1 MKTYAIIPVKSF
13 SKAKTRLNI
22 PQIKRESVCKAM
34 LEEVLRTLSKCKSID
49 DIVIVSKDDA
59 AIKLSKPFGAIQI
72 FDDDL
77 GVNQAVHLADQHL
90 SGLECNCS
98 VIFPQVIPMIESS
111 DLDSLLVFLKSKNS
125 VILVPSRQ
133 FNGTN
138 ALVRYYAS
146 SMKTQYDKG
155 SYSYQLDS
163 AKSVTQNVS
172 LALIRRI
179 MLDIDDEYDLT
190 FMLKQNEKPDFCK
203 KIRNIL
209 DL

>member
-22 PQIKRESVCKAM
+22 PQIKRELLCKAM
-34 LEEVLRTLSKCKSID
+34 LEEVLKTLSKCKSID

-59 AIKLSKPFGAIQI
+59 AIKLSKPFCAIQI

-77 GVNQAVHLADQHL
+77 GVNQAVQLADQYL
-90 SGLECNCS
+90 SDLEYNCS
-98 VIFPQVIPMIESS
+98 VIFPQDIPMMESS
-111 DLDSLLVFLKSKNS
+111 DVDSLLGFLKSKNS

-138 ALVRYYAS
+138 ALVRYYAR

-155 SYSYQLDS
+155 SYSYQLDA
-163 AKSVTQNVS
+163 AKSVTQNIS
-172 LALIRRI
+172 LALIRRM
-179 MLDIDDEYDLT
+179 MLDIDDEFDLT

-209 DL
+209 NL

>member
-13 SKAKTRLNI
+13 SKAKTRLRI
-22 PQIKRESVCKAM
+22 PQIKRESICKVM

-49 DIVIVSKDDA
+49 DIVIVSKDNA
-59 AIKLSKPFGAIQI
+59 AIKLGEPFGTTQI
-72 FDDDL
+72 LDEDL
-77 GVNQAVHLADQHL
+77 GVNQAVHLADQYL
-90 SGLECNCS
+90 SDLECNCS
-98 VIFPQVIPMIESS
+98 IIFPQDIPMMESS
-111 DLDSLLVFLKSKNS
+111 DVDSLLGFLKSKNS

-155 SYSYQLDS
+155 SYSYHLDS

>member
-22 PQIKRESVCKAM
+22 PQIKRESLCKEM
-34 LEEVLRTLSKCKSID
+34 LKEVLRTISKCKSID
-49 DIVIVSKDDA
+49 NIVIVSKDDA
-59 AIKLSKPFGAIQI
+59 AIKLGKSFGAIQI

-77 GVNQAVHLADQHL
+77 GVNQAVHLADQYL
-90 SGLECNCS
+90 SDLECNCS
-98 VIFPQVIPMIESS
+98 VIFPQDIPMMESS
-111 DLDSLLVFLKSKNS
+111 DVDSLLGFLKSKNS

-155 SYSYQLDS
+155 SYSYQLNA
-163 AKSVTQNVS
+163 AKSVTQNIS
-172 LALIRRI
+172 LALIRRV
-179 MLDIDDEYDLT
+179 MLDIDDELDLA

-203 KIRNIL
+203 KIRNVL
-209 DL
+209 SL

>member
-1 MKTYAIIPVKSF
+1 
-13 SKAKTRLNI
+13 
-22 PQIKRESVCKAM
+22 M

-49 DIVIVSKDDA
+49 NIVIVSKDDA

-77 GVNQAVHLADQHL
+77 GVNQAVHLADQYL
-90 SGLECNCS
+90 SDLECSCS
-98 VIFPQVIPMIESS
+98 VIFPQDIPMMESS
-111 DLDSLLVFLKSKNS
+111 DIDNLLGFLKSKNS

-155 SYSYQLDS
+155 SYSHQINA
-163 AKSVTQNVS
+163 AKSVTQKVS
-172 LALIRRI
+172 LALIRRM
-179 MLDIDDEYDLT
+179 MLDIDDELDLA

-203 KIRNIL
+203 KIKNIL
-209 DL
+209 SL

>member
-22 PQIKRESVCKAM
+22 PQVKRELLCKEM

-49 DIVIVSKDDA
+49 NMVIVSKDDA
-59 AIKLSKPFGAIQI
+59 VIKLSNTFGAIQI
-72 FDDDL
+72 FDDEL
-77 GVNQAVHLADQHL
+77 GVNQAVHLADQHI

-98 VIFPQVIPMIESS
+98 VIFPQDIPMMESS
-111 DLDSLLVFLKSKNS
+111 DVDSLLGFLKSKNS

-155 SYSYQLDS
+155 SYSHQINA
-163 AKSVTQNVS
+163 AKSVTQKVS
-172 LALIRRI
+172 LALIRRM
-179 MLDIDDEYDLT
+179 MLDIDDELDLA

-209 DL
+209 GL

>member
-1 MKTYAIIPVKSF
+1 
-13 SKAKTRLNI
+13 
-22 PQIKRESVCKAM
+22 M

-59 AIKLSKPFGAIQI
+59 ALKLSKPFGAIQI

-77 GVNQAVHLADQHL
+77 GVNQAVHLADQYL
-90 SGLECNCS
+90 SDLECNCS
-98 VIFPQVIPMIESS
+98 VIFPQDIPMMESF
-111 DLDSLLVFLKSKNS
+111 DIDSLLGFLKSRNS

-155 SYSYQLDS
+155 SYSYQLDA
-163 AKSVTQNVS
+163 AKSVTQNIS
-172 LALIRRI
+172 LALIRRM
-179 MLDIDDEYDLT
+179 MLDIDDEIDLT

-209 DL
+209 NL

>member
-1 MKTYAIIPVKSF
+1 LKTCAIIPVKSF

-22 PQIKRESVCKAM
+22 PQIKREAICKEM
-34 LEEVLRTLSKCKSID
+34 LEEVLQTLSKCKSID
-49 DIVIVSKDDA
+49 NIVIVSKDDA
-59 AIKLSKPFGAIQI
+59 AIKLGESFGATQI

-77 GVNQAVHLADQHL
+77 GVNQAVDLADQHL
-90 SGLECNCS
+90 VDLEYNCS
-98 VIFPQVIPMIESS
+98 VIFPQDIPMMESS
-111 DLDSLLVFLKSKNS
+111 DIDSLLGFLKSRNS
-125 VILVPSRQ
+125 VMLVPSRQ

-138 ALVRYYAS
+138 ALVRYYAN

-155 SYSYQLDS
+155 SYSYQLDA

-172 LALIRRI
+172 IALIRRM
-179 MLDIDDEYDLT
+179 MLDIDDEFDLA

-209 DL
+209 SL

>member
-22 PQIKRESVCKAM
+22 PQIKREAICKEM
-34 LEEVLRTLSKCKSID
+34 LEEVLQTLSKCKSID
-49 DIVIVSKDDA
+49 NIVIVSKDDT
-59 AIKLSKPFGAIQI
+59 AIKLSESFGATQI

-77 GVNQAVHLADQHL
+77 GVNQAVDLADQHL
-90 SGLECNCS
+90 AGLECNCS
-98 VIFPQVIPMIESS
+98 VIFPQDIPMMESS
-111 DLDSLLVFLKSKNS
+111 DVDSLLGFLKSKNS

-138 ALVRYYAS
+138 ALVRYHAS

-155 SYSYQLDS
+155 SYSHQIN
-163 AKSVTQNVS
+163 AARSVTQKVS
-172 LALIRRI
+172 LALIRRV
-179 MLDIDDEYDLT
+179 MLDIDDELDLS

-209 DL
+209 SL

>member
-22 PQIKRESVCKAM
+22 PQIKRELLCKAM
-34 LEEVLRTLSKCKSID
+34 LEEVLKTLSKCKSID
-49 DIVIVSKDDA
+49 NIVIVSKDDA

-77 GVNQAVHLADQHL
+77 GVNQAVHLADQHI
-90 SGLECNCS
+90 SDLECNCS
-98 VIFPQVIPMIESS
+98 VIFPQDIPMMESS
-111 DLDSLLVFLKSKNS
+111 DVDSLLGFLKSRNS

-155 SYSYQLDS
+155 SYSYQLDA
-163 AKSVTQNVS
+163 AKSVTQNIS
-172 LALIRRI
+172 LALIRRM
-179 MLDIDDEYDLT
+179 MLDIDDEIDLT

-209 DL
+209 NL

>member
-22 PQIKRESVCKAM
+22 PQIKRELLCKEM
-34 LEEVLRTLSKCKSID
+34 LEEVLKTLSKCKSID
-49 DIVIVSKDDA
+49 NIVIVSKDDA
-59 AIKLSKPFGAIQI
+59 AIKLGKSFGAMQI

-77 GVNQAVHLADQHL
+77 GVNQAVDLADQYIAD
-90 SGLECNCS
+90 LECNCS
-98 VIFPQVIPMIESS
+98 VIFPQDIPMMESS
-111 DLDSLLVFLKSKNS
+111 DIDNLLGFLKSKNS

-155 SYSYQLDS
+155 SYSHQINA
-163 AKSVTQNVS
+163 AKSVTQKVS
-172 LALIRRI
+172 LALIRRV
-179 MLDIDDEYDLT
+179 MLDIDDELDLA

-203 KIRNIL
+203 KIRNVL
-209 DL
+209 SL

>member
-22 PQIKRESVCKAM
+22 PQIKRELLCKAM
-34 LEEVLRTLSKCKSID
+34 LEEVLKTLSKCKSID

-59 AIKLSKPFGAIQI
+59 AIKLSKPFCAIQI

-77 GVNQAVHLADQHL
+77 GVNQAVHLADQYL
-90 SGLECNCS
+90 SDLECNCS
-98 VIFPQVIPMIESS
+98 VIFPQDIPMMESS
-111 DLDSLLVFLKSKNS
+111 DVDSLLGFLKSKNS

-138 ALVRYYAS
+138 ALVRYYAR

-155 SYSYQLDS
+155 SYSYQLKA
-163 AKSVTQNVS
+163 AKSVTKNTS
-172 LALIRRI
+172 LALIRRM
-179 MLDIDDEYDLT
+179 MLDIDDEFDLT

-209 DL
+209 NL

>member
-1 MKTYAIIPVKSF
+1 LKTYAIIPVKSF

-22 PQIKRESVCKAM
+22 PQTKRELLCKEM
-34 LEEVLRTLSKCKSID
+34 LEEVLRTLLKCKSID
-49 DIVIVSKDDA
+49 NIVIVSKDDA
-59 AIKLSKPFGAIQI
+59 VVKLGKPFGAIQI
-72 FDDDL
+72 FDDDR
-77 GVNQAVHLADQHL
+77 GVNQAVHLADQYL
-90 SGLECNCS
+90 SDLECNCS
-98 VIFPQVIPMIESS
+98 VIFPQDIPMMESS
-111 DLDSLLVFLKSKNS
+111 DIDSLLGFLRSKNS

-155 SYSYQLDS
+155 SYSYQLNA
-163 AKSVTQNVS
+163 AKSVTQNIS
-172 LALIRRI
+172 LALIRRM
-179 MLDIDDEYDLT
+179 MLDIDDELDLA

-203 KIRNIL
+203 KIRSIL

>member
-22 PQIKRESVCKAM
+22 PQIKRELLCKEM
-34 LEEVLRTLSKCKSID
+34 LEEVLKTLSKCKSID

-59 AIKLSKPFGAIQI
+59 AIKLSKPFCAIQI

-77 GVNQAVHLADQHL
+77 GVNQAVQLADQYL
-90 SGLECNCS
+90 SDLECNCS
-98 VIFPQVIPMIESS
+98 VIFPQDIPMMESS
-111 DLDSLLVFLKSKNS
+111 DVDSLLGFLKSKNS

-138 ALVRYYAS
+138 ALVRYYAR

-155 SYSYQLDS
+155 SYSYQLDA

-172 LALIRRI
+172 LALIRRM
-179 MLDIDDEYDLT
+179 MLDIDDEFDLT

-209 DL
+209 NL

>member
-1 MKTYAIIPVKSF
+1 LKTCAIIPVKSF

-22 PQIKRESVCKAM
+22 PQIKREAICKEM
-34 LEEVLRTLSKCKSID
+34 LEEVLQTLSKCKSID
-49 DIVIVSKDDA
+49 NIVIVSKDDA
-59 AIKLSKPFGAIQI
+59 AIKLGESFGATQI

-77 GVNQAVHLADQHL
+77 GVNQAVDLADQHL
-90 SGLECNCS
+90 VDLEYNCS
-98 VIFPQVIPMIESS
+98 VIFPQDIPMMESS
-111 DLDSLLVFLKSKNS
+111 DIDSLLGFLKSRNS
-125 VILVPSRQ
+125 VMLVPSRQ

-138 ALVRYYAS
+138 ALVRYYAN

-155 SYSYQLDS
+155 SYSYQLDA

-172 LALIRRI
+172 VALIRRM
-179 MLDIDDEYDLT
+179 MLDIDDEFDLA

-209 DL
+209 SL

>member
-1 MKTYAIIPVKSF
+1 MKTYAIVPVKSF

-22 PQIKRESVCKAM
+22 PQIKRESLCKAM
-34 LEEVLRTLSKCKSID
+34 LEEVLKTLSKCKSID

-59 AIKLSKPFGAIQI
+59 VIKLGKPFGAIQI

-77 GVNQAVHLADQHL
+77 GVNQAVHLADQYL
-90 SGLECNCS
+90 SDLECNCS
-98 VIFPQVIPMIESS
+98 VIFPQDIPMMESS
-111 DLDSLLVFLKSKNS
+111 DVDSLLGFLKSRNS

-155 SYSYQLDS
+155 SYSYQLNA
-163 AKSVTQNVS
+163 AKSVTQNIS
-172 LALIRRI
+172 LAFIRRM
-179 MLDIDDEYDLT
+179 MLDIDDELDLA

-209 DL
+209 NL